1 MRGTVT
7 VMVPSEPKPAR
18 TTVTADDITRAV
30 AAGIVSNQLAGAG
43 VPIDEELWERR
54 MRAATLRNMG
64 CTFTRIAAELGISA
78 SVARADVRLAY
89 REVLNE
95 TTEDFVA
102 RQRSV
107 LLDCQRGAYPLAMQ
121 GDKDSIMAIVRC
133 LEQEAKLLGL
143 YAPARMAVGISDVD
157 FAEQAA
163 ELIAKL
169 GLQPPRELMPHG
181 RSIDAAG
188 VAVAGVAGAGAGS
201 VADELVDAG
210 EIVDGIVERFIWPAG
225 VVGFDLPAFDLPL
238 GAEPLGADI
247 GDAAISAAAA
257 AAIDPERFGE
267 PCDGER
273 GGGARDGRR
282 SAVRDSNG
290 DDGGAGGGVEEK
302 PWSNL

>member
-1 MRGTVT
+1 
-7 VMVPSEPKPAR
+7 MVPSEPKPAR

-30 AAGIVSNQLAGAG
+30 AAGIVTSQLAGAG
-43 VPIDEELWERR
+43 VPVDEELWERR

-157 FAEQAA
+157 FAEKAA
-163 ELIAKL
+163 ELITKL
-169 GLQPPRELMPHG
+169 GLEPPRELMPHG
-181 RSIDAAG
+181 RDGRNGASAA
-188 VAVAGVAGAGAGS
+188 VEAVAGAVTSG
-201 VADELVDAG
+201 ELVDAG
-210 EIVDGIVERFIWPAG
+210 EIVDGIVERFVWPAG

-247 GDAAISAAAA
+247 GDAAISLAAA
-257 AAIDPERFGE
+257 AAIDPEQFGD
-267 PCDGER
+267 PCEAQ
-273 GGGARDGRR
+273 GGT
-282 SAVRDSNG
+282 
-290 DDGGAGGGVEEK
+290 AGGEET